1 MMPMS
6 LDDLKEAVTWLPFV
20 GLTQRARS
28 DGTML
33 THPLAVRLAEAAI
46 IGAIVLYGTV
56 QQAEQRMRNI
66 EAKITEL
73 QEDTKEIRQQLRLAE
88 QELWR
93 RNGLDK
99 MHLVRMP

>member
-1 MMPMS
+1 MTTEG
-6 LDDLKEAVTWLPFV
+6 LREAATWLPFI
-20 GLTQRARS
+20 GLTQRVRS

-33 THPLAVRLAEAAI
+33 QHPLTVRLLEAAI
-46 IGAIVLYGTV
+46 IGAVVLYGSV
-56 QQAEQRMRNI
+56 QQAEQRMAHL
-66 EAKITEL
+66 EAKITEI
-73 QEDTKEIRQQLRLAE
+73 QEDAKEIRQQLRLAE

>member
-1 MMPMS
+1 
-6 LDDLKEAVTWLPFV
+6 
-20 GLTQRARS
+20 
-28 DGTML
+28 ML
-33 THPLAVRLAEAAI
+33 NHPLTVRLAEAAI

-56 QQAEQRMRNI
+56 QQAEQRMHNL

-99 MHLVRMP
+99 MHLARMP

>member
-1 MMPMS
+1 MMLSP
-6 LDDLKEAVTWLPFV
+6 DDVKEAATWLPFV

-33 THPLAVRLAEAAI
+33 SHPLTVRLAEAAI

-56 QQAEQRMRNI
+56 QQAEQRMQSLD
-66 EAKITEL
+66 AKITQL

-99 MHLVRMP
+99 MNLVRMP

>member
-1 MMPMS
+1 MMSP
-6 LDDLKEAVTWLPFV
+6 DDLKEAVTWLPFV
-20 GLTQRARS
+20 GLTQHARTRS

-33 THPLAVRLAEAAI
+33 THPLTVRLAEAAI

-56 QQAEQRMRNI
+56 QQAEQRMHNL
-66 EAKITEL
+66 ETKISEL

>member
-1 MMPMS
+1 MMSP
-6 LDDLKEAVTWLPFV
+6 DGVKEAATWLPFV

-28 DGTML
+28 DGAML
-33 THPLAVRLAEAAI
+33 RHPLTVRLAEAAI

-56 QQAEQRMRNI
+56 QQAEQRMQSLD
-66 EAKITEL
+66 AKITQL
-73 QEDTKEIRQQLRLAE
+73 QEDTKEIRRQLRLAE

>member
-1 MMPMS
+1 MMLS
-6 LDDLKEAVTWLPFV
+6 LDDVKEAATWLPFV

-33 THPLAVRLAEAAI
+33 SHPLTVRLAEAAI

-56 QQAEQRMRNI
+56 QQAEQRMQSLD
-66 EAKITEL
+66 AKITQL